1 METADSRCHSCE
13 DRGRCCQD
21 SSRLISRLNLCLVI
35 GAFIYVAVLHR
46 EVVVLRTE
54 LVRCSGG
61 AGGTP
66 SRHTGNG
73 HDVVVRVEETDEME
87 EEEVFYGHGYGLPR
101 QEKETPVDIVT
112 LDPQRDRPRRAANG
126 QEGRKKSQKKR
137 HRKRGEWSGQWSG
150 AP

>member
-1 METADSRCHSCE
+1 
-13 DRGRCCQD
+13 
-21 SSRLISRLNLCLVI
+21 
-35 GAFIYVAVLHR
+35 VAVLHR

-101 QEKETPVDIVT
+101 QEVSEIDVD
-112 LDPQRDRPRRAANG
+112 
-126 QEGRKKSQKKR
+126 
-137 HRKRGEWSGQWSG
+137 
-150 AP
+150 